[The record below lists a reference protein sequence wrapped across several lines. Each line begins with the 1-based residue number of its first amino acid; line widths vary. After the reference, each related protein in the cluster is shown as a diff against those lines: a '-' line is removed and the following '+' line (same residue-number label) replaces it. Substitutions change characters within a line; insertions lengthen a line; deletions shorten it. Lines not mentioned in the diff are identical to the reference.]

1 MTQTKKPFY
10 TLLYIQVLAA
20 IALAVVFGTLYP
32 HTAASMK
39 PLGDGFIKLIRMLIA
54 PIIFGTIVVG
64 IARMGDMKKVGR
76 VGGKALLYFEFMT
89 TIALILGI
97 IVVDMI
103 QPGSGMHVDPA
114 KLDASAIASYAQKA
128 QHQGSVSFLMNLIPN
143 TFASAFTQGE
153 ILQVLLLACLCGVVL
168 SHGGEVARPL
178 LDLIDQFTH
187 MLFGVI
193 GLVMRLAPLGA
204 FGAMSFTIGSYGL
217 GTLKNLIYLL
227 LAVYATSIFFIV
239 VCLGLVAK
247 LCGFSIFKYLKYI
260 KEEFFI
266 VLGTSSS
273 ETVLPRI
280 MDKLERAGC
289 AKPVVGL
296 VVPTGYSF
304 NLDGTSIYLTM
315 AALFVAQACDI
326 PLTLG
331 HKLSILALLLLT
343 SKGAAAVA
351 GGGFITLAATFSS
364 MDTLPLAGLALLL
377 GVDPFMSQ
385 CRALT
390 NVIGNGIA
398 TIVVA
403 KWENALDMD
412 ALHKALDGEPA
423 PPETL
428 PVKQLES

>member
-1 MTQTKKPFY
+1 MEQRKKPFY

-20 IALAVVFGTLYP
+20 VILAVAFGALYP
-32 HTAASMK
+32 TTASSMK
-39 PLGDGFIKLIRMLIA
+39 PLGDAFIKLIRMLIA

-64 IARMGDMKKVGR
+64 IARMGDMKKVGL
-76 VGGKALLYFEFMT
+76 VGGKALLYFEAMT
-89 TIALILGI
+89 TLALMLGI
-97 IVVDMI
+97 IMVDLI
-103 QPGSGMHVDPA
+103 QPGSGMHVDVT
-114 KLDASAIASYAQKA
+114 KLDAAAIASYAQKA
-128 QHQGSVSFLMNLIPN
+128 EHHGSVDFFLNIIPN
-143 TFASAFTQGE
+143 TFFSAFVQGE

-168 SHGGEVARPL
+168 SHIGEAARPL
-178 LDLIDQFTH
+178 LELIDQFTN

-193 GLVMRLAPLGA
+193 GIIMRLAPVGA
-204 FGAMSFTIGSYGL
+204 FGAMSYTIGSYGL
-217 GTLKNLIYLL
+217 GTLGNLLYLL
-227 LAVYATSIFFIV
+227 LAVYATSVIFV
-239 VCLGLVAK
+239 LVGMGLVARF
-247 LCGFSIFKYLKYI
+247 CGFSIGKYLKYF
-260 KEEFFI
+260 KEELFI

-289 AKPVVGL
+289 SKSVVGL

-326 PLTLG
+326 PLTFE
-331 HKLSILALLLLT
+331 HKLGILFLLLLT

-364 MDTLPLAGLALLL
+364 MDLLPLAGLALLL

-385 CRALT
+385 CRAMT

-403 KWENALDMD
+403 KWEQALDMD
-412 ALHKALDGEPA
+412 ALHRTLEGDGA
-423 PPETL
+423 R
-428 PVKQLES
+428 KIGRA

>member
-20 IALAVVFGTLYP
+20 IILAVIFGALYP
-32 HTAASMK
+32 ATAAEMK
-39 PLGDGFIKLIRMLIA
+39 PLGDGFIRLIRMLIA
-54 PIIFGTIVVG
+54 PIIYGTIVVG
-64 IARMGDMKKVGR
+64 IARMGDMRKVGR
-76 VGGKALLYFEFMT
+76 VGGKALIYFEVMT
-89 TIALILGI
+89 TVALILGI
-97 IVVDMI
+97 VVVDLV
-103 QPGSGMHVDPA
+103 QPGAGMHVDPS
-114 KLDASAIASYAQKA
+114 KLDAAAIATYAQKA
-128 QHQGSVSFLMNLIPN
+128 QHQSAANFFLNIIPN
-143 TFASAFTQGE
+143 TFVSAFAQGE
-153 ILQVLLLACLCGVVL
+153 ILQVLLLACLSGVVL
-168 SHGGEVARPL
+168 SHAGGAGKAL

-193 GLVMRLAPLGA
+193 GLVMKLAPVGA

-227 LAVYATSIFFIV
+227 GAVYATSIFFV
-239 VCLGLVAK
+239 LVCMGLVARY
-247 LCGFSIFKYLKYI
+247 CGFGIWKYLRYI

-326 PLTLG
+326 PLTLE
-331 HKLSILALLLLT
+331 HKLAILGLLLLT

-351 GGGFITLAATFSS
+351 GGGFITLAATFAS

-390 NVIGNGIA
+390 NVIGNGMA
-398 TIVVA
+398 TFVVA
-403 KWENALDMD
+403 KWENALDTEAMHRAMD
-412 ALHKALDGEPA
+412 GNA
-423 PPETL
+423 TL
-428 PVKQLES
+428 PPDAAKQEQ